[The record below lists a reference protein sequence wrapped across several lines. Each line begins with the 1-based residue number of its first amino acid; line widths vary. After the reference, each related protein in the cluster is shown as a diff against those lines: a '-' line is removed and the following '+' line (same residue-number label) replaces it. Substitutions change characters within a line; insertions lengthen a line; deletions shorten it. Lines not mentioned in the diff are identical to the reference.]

1 MFWGYKEMGDIHK
14 LIGRE
19 VKIDNKEGEITKVL
33 GTSFLKVE
41 YFNIN
46 EGEITV
52 SVDDIDKFL
61 V

>member
-1 MFWGYKEMGDIHK
+1 MCNIHE

-46 EGEITV
+46 EGEISI
-52 SVDDIDKFL
+52 SVDDIEKFL

>member
-1 MFWGYKEMGDIHK
+1 MCDIYQ

-33 GTSFLKVE
+33 GTSFFKVE
-41 YFNIN
+41 FFNIN
-46 EGEITV
+46 EGEISV
-52 SVDDIDKFL
+52 SVDDIEKFL